1 MKFLQGKYGHP
12 NEVAGTYVINL
23 LELAPITER
32 DATKIHHFY
41 EKLLFNVESFATL
54 EKLKTI
60 QGAAFF
66 VIVKK
71 LKLLKSEL
79 MTHVAGDWRDWTF
92 TQLIEALRKWTEM
105 NTIAKVDKRA
115 ATKRSSSSQAHAFQ
129 SYDHEVKNDPNKCV
143 YCDSEE
149 HRASN
154 YNKVTSSTKRKRILM
169 QRKLCFN
176 CAAGQH
182 SANACKSKMSCRL
195 CHRRHHTSICQTS
208 EEPSLTTDVGNTSHT
223 LGGISGN

>member
-12 NEVAGTYVINL
+12 NAVAGAYVINL

-41 EKLLFNVESFATL
+41 EKLLFNIESLATL
-54 EKLKTI
+54 GKLKTI

-71 LKLLKSEL
+71 LELLKSEL
-79 MTHVAGDWRDWTF
+79 VTHVAGDWRDWTF
-92 TQLIEALRKWTEM
+92 TQLIGALRKWTET

-115 ATKRSSSSQAHAFQ
+115 ATKCSSSSQQARAFQ
-129 SYDHEVKNDPNKCV
+129 SYDREVKNDPNKCV

-154 YNKVTSSTKRKRILM
+154 YNKVTSSTERKRILM

-176 CAAGQH
+176 CAAKARCH
-182 SANACKSKMSCRL
+182 AVSATGDITL
-195 CHRRHHTSICQTS
+195 QFVRHPRSQ
-208 EEPSLTTDVGNTSHT
+208 V
-223 LGGISGN
+223 